1 MRGRWR
7 TLSSSASRTR
17 RRVAGERTRTRPPVP
32 STSTPSAEA
41 GQPVR
46 SRPSVPPA
54 APASAPPA
62 APASAPPTQARPHP
76 APVPAGGGARDPQVQ
91 GTGEATPRTRHTGRR
106 LAPAVGLG
114 AALLLLAGAVGLSL
128 SDPSGQDAQNRAA
141 TSTARTSIEQML
153 SYNYKTIDAQAAQ
166 IETQLTGSFKNEFTQ
181 AMDKDIKPLA
191 VKNKT
196 VVQARVSDVGV
207 MEAADGRVK
216 VLAFVNQAKVGAD
229 EKQPAIDQN
238 RVIATLTKVGD
249 RWLISEVSAF

>member
-17 RRVAGERTRTRPPVP
+17 RRVAGERTRTRPPAPSP
-32 STSTPSAEA
+32 STPRA
-41 GQPVR
+41 PV
-46 SRPSVPPA
+46 PA
-54 APASAPPA
+54 ARVPAP
-62 APASAPPTQARPHP
+62 PPTQARSHP
-76 APVPAGGGARDPQVQ
+76 APPPASSAAHAPQAEGAQEQ
-91 GTGEATPRTRHTGRR
+91 APRTRHTGR
-106 LAPAVGLG
+106 LLPPAVGLG

-128 SDPSGQDAQNRAA
+128 SDPSGQDAQTRAA

-207 MEAADGRVK
+207 MEATDGRVK

>member
-17 RRVAGERTRTRPPVP
+17 RRVAGERTRTRPPAPSP
-32 STSTPSAEA
+32 STPRTP
-41 GQPVR
+41 V
-46 SRPSVPPA
+46 PA
-54 APASAPPA
+54 ARVPAP
-62 APASAPPTQARPHP
+62 PPTQARAHP
-76 APVPAGGGARDPQVQ
+76 APPPASSAAHAPQAE
-91 GTGEATPRTRHTGRR
+91 GTQEQAPRARHTGR
-106 LAPAVGLG
+106 LLPPAVGLG

-128 SDPSGQDAQNRAA
+128 SDPSGQDAQTRAA

-207 MEAADGRVK
+207 MEATDGRVK

>member
-17 RRVAGERTRTRPPVP
+17 RRVAGERTRTRPPAP
-32 STSTPSAEA
+32 SPPTPRA
-41 GQPVR
+41 PV
-46 SRPSVPPA
+46 PA
-54 APASAPPA
+54 ARVPAP
-62 APASAPPTQARPHP
+62 PPTQARPHP
-76 APVPAGGGARDPQVQ
+76 APPPASSAAHAPQAE
-91 GTGEATPRTRHTGRR
+91 GTQEQAPRTQHTGR
-106 LAPAVGLG
+106 LLPPAVGLG

-128 SDPSGQDAQNRAA
+128 SDPSGQDAQTRAA

-207 MEAADGRVK
+207 MEATDGRVK

>member
-17 RRVAGERTRTRPPVP
+17 RRVAGERTRTRPPAPSP
-32 STSTPSAEA
+32 STPRA
-41 GQPVR
+41 PV
-46 SRPSVPPA
+46 PA
-54 APASAPPA
+54 ARVPAP
-62 APASAPPTQARPHP
+62 PPTQARPHTAPPP
-76 APVPAGGGARDPQVQ
+76 ASSAAHAPQAE
-91 GTGEATPRTRHTGRR
+91 GTQEQAPRTRHTGR
-106 LAPAVGLG
+106 LLPPAVGLG

-128 SDPSGQDAQNRAA
+128 SDPSGQDAQTRAA

-207 MEAADGRVK
+207 MEATDGRVK

>member
-17 RRVAGERTRTRPPVP
+17 RRVAGERTRTRPPAP
-32 STSTPSAEA
+32 SPSTPST
-41 GQPVR
+41 QV
-46 SRPSVPPA
+46 PA
-54 APASAPPA
+54 APASAPPR
-62 APASAPPTQARPHP
+62 TQVRPHP
-76 APVPAGGGARDPQVQ
+76 APAPAGSGARAPQVR
-91 GTGEATPRTRHTGRR
+91 GTGEATPRTRHPGRL

-128 SDPSGQDAQNRAA
+128 SDPSGQDAQTRAA

>member
-17 RRVAGERTRTRPPVP
+17 RRVAGERTRTRPPAPSP
-32 STSTPSAEA
+32 STPRTP
-41 GQPVR
+41 V
-46 SRPSVPPA
+46 PA
-54 APASAPPA
+54 ARVPAP
-62 APASAPPTQARPHP
+62 PPTQARSHP
-76 APVPAGGGARDPQVQ
+76 APPPASSAAHAPQAEGAQEQ
-91 GTGEATPRTRHTGRR
+91 APRTRHTGRL

-128 SDPSGQDAQNRAA
+128 SDPSGQDAQTRAA

-207 MEAADGRVK
+207 MEATDGRVK

-238 RVIATLTKVGD
+238 RVIATLTKVGG

>member
-17 RRVAGERTRTRPPVP
+17 RRVAGERTRTRPPAP
-32 STSTPSAEA
+32 SPSTPST
-41 GQPVR
+41 QV
-46 SRPSVPPA
+46 PA
-54 APASAPPA
+54 APASAPPR
-62 APASAPPTQARPHP
+62 TQVRPHP
-76 APVPAGGGARDPQVQ
+76 APAPAGSGARAPQVR
-91 GTGEATPRTRHTGRR
+91 GIAETTPRTRRTGRL

-128 SDPSGQDAQNRAA
+128 SDPSGQDAQTRAA

-229 EKQPAIDQN
+229 QKQPAIDQN

>member
-17 RRVAGERTRTRPPVP
+17 RRVAGERTRTRPPAPSP
-32 STSTPSAEA
+32 STPRA
-41 GQPVR
+41 PV
-46 SRPSVPPA
+46 PA
-54 APASAPPA
+54 ARVPAP
-62 APASAPPTQARPHP
+62 PPTQARPHP
-76 APVPAGGGARDPQVQ
+76 APPPAGSAAHAPQAE
-91 GTGEATPRTRHTGRR
+91 GTQEQAPRTRHTGR
-106 LAPAVGLG
+106 LLPPAVGLG

-128 SDPSGQDAQNRAA
+128 SDPSGQDAQTRAA

-207 MEAADGRVK
+207 MEATDGRVK

>member
-17 RRVAGERTRTRPPVP
+17 RRVAGERTRTRPPAPSP
-32 STSTPSAEA
+32 STPRA
-41 GQPVR
+41 PV
-46 SRPSVPPA
+46 PA
-54 APASAPPA
+54 ARVPAP
-62 APASAPPTQARPHP
+62 PPTQARLHP
-76 APVPAGGGARDPQVQ
+76 APPPASSAAHAPQAE
-91 GTGEATPRTRHTGRR
+91 GTQEQAPRTRHTGR
-106 LAPAVGLG
+106 LLPPAVGLG

-128 SDPSGQDAQNRAA
+128 SDPSGQDAQTRAA

-207 MEAADGRVK
+207 MEATDGRVK

>member
-1 MRGRWR
+1 MR
-7 TLSSSASRTR
+7 
-17 RRVAGERTRTRPPVP
+17 
-32 STSTPSAEA
+32 
-41 GQPVR
+41 
-46 SRPSVPPA
+46 
-54 APASAPPA
+54 AP
-62 APASAPPTQARPHP
+62 QAR
-76 APVPAGGGARDPQVQ
+76 
-91 GTGEATPRTRHTGRR
+91 GTGEPTPLTRHTGRL
-106 LAPAVGLG
+106 LAPVVGLG

-128 SDPSGQDAQNRAA
+128 SDPSGQDAQTRAA

>member
-17 RRVAGERTRTRPPVP
+17 RRVAGERTRTRPPAPSPFTP
-32 STSTPSAEA
+32 ST
-41 GQPVR
+41 QV
-46 SRPSVPPA
+46 PA
-54 APASAPPA
+54 APASAPPRTQVPE
-62 APASAPPTQARPHP
+62 APASAPPRTQVRPHP
-76 APVPAGGGARDPQVQ
+76 APAPAGSGARAPQVR
-91 GTGEATPRTRHTGRR
+91 GTGEATPRTRRTGRL

-128 SDPSGQDAQNRAA
+128 SDPSGQDAQTRAA
-141 TSTARTSIEQML
+141 TSAARTSIEQML

-229 EKQPAIDQN
+229 QKQPAIDQN